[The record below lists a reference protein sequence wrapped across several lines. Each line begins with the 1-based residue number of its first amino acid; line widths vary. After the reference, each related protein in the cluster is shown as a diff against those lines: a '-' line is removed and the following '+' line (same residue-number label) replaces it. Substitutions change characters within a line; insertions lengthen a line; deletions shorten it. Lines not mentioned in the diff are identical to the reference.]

1 MPVCFLKM
9 YQNKKHWEIE
19 EIGDFL
25 DIFWVFLSSEMLLR
39 MMDLN
44 ISSCT
49 VNPQTDLDSAERYLG
64 DKQSLSA

>member
-1 MPVCFLKM
+1 MGIRVKGLGTVS
-9 YQNKKHWEIE
+9 YTH
-19 EIGDFL
+19 L
-25 DIFWVFLSSEMLLR
+25 DVYKR
-39 MMDLN
+39 QDLN

>member
-1 MPVCFLKM
+1 MFLEKCT
-9 YQNKKHWEIE
+9 KIRSIGKIE